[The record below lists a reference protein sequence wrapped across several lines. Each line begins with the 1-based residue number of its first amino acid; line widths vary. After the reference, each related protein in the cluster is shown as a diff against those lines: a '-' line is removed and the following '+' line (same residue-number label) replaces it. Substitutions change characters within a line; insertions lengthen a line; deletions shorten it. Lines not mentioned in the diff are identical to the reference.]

1 MYRWRI
7 RMSKNVMRFNRYKQI
22 LSLCALACMLISMP
36 VSAASTGGAKKL
48 FKQIC
53 ASCHGTNAM
62 GNDIVDSPALAGQ
75 SAEYLERQLVNFAS
89 GLRGANPE
97 DRAGGQMVEM
107 AKLLKTDEQKLNM
120 ANYLSSLPAAIATPS
135 EGDVANGYKYYQACG
150 SCHGPNA
157 QGNDSLQAPR
167 LEGLSAAYLKRQHQG
182 FIKGYRGN
190 IKGDLFGRRMAMM
203 ATTMTDEKILTDVI
217 AYITSVKKK

>member
-1 MYRWRI
+1 MPN
-7 RMSKNVMRFNRYKQI
+7 NVMNVNRYLQI
-22 LSLCALACMLISMP
+22 LSLCAISLLLISMP
-36 VSAASTGGAKKL
+36 VSAAGTGASKKL
-48 FKQIC
+48 FKQVC
-53 ASCHGTNAM
+53 ASCHGAKAM

-89 GLRGANPE
+89 GLRGADPE
-97 DRAGGQMVEM
+97 DKSGGQMIEM
-107 AKLLKTDEQKLNM
+107 AKLLKTDQQKLDM
-120 ANYLSSLPAAIATPS
+120 ANYLGALPPSKSTPA
-135 EGDVANGYKYYQACG
+135 EGDVANGFKYYQACG

-167 LEGLSAAYLKRQHQG
+167 LEGLSAAYLKRQHEG

-190 IKGDLFGRRMAMM
+190 TKGDIFGRRMAMM

-217 AYITSVKKK
+217 AYITSVKKQPK